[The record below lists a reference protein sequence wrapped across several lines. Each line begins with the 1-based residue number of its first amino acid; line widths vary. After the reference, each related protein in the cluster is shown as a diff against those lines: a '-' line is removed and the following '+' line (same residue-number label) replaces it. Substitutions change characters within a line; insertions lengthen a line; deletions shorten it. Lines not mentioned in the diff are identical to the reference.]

1 MEISKGNCWK
11 SNRSK
16 KWTNLPEQQAIA
28 GYPVGILCLPGV
40 SALIPGNVQNAGTFN
55 FPVLYKVLE
64 DVRFEQIANGDR
76 AVEAAIVAGAEEL
89 VVNGVKAVVGA
100 CGSLGHYQSAV
111 ANAVGVPVFMSILTQ
126 VPFIL
131 QSLGNNQKLAAVFA
145 STQTFTPLI
154 QHECGIDDLGRIV
167 SVGLMECP
175 SFSGMTEPEKEF
187 DGDALLAEMIAR
199 IESVMDDSVGAL
211 LLQCSDLPPF
221 AAELQQ
227 YFGLPVY
234 DMTGLISWLQSAVLR
249 RPFEGFL

>member
-1 MEISKGNCWK
+1 MKTKQRNSWK
-11 SNRSK
+11 SNRLAT
-16 KWTNLPEQQAIA
+16 WTNLPERQAIA

-40 SALIPGNVQNAGTFN
+40 SALIPGNVQNVGTFD

-76 AVEAAIVAGAEEL
+76 AVEAAIVAGAKEL
-89 VVNGVKAVVGA
+89 VANGVKAVVGA

-111 ANAVGVPVFMSILTQ
+111 ANAVEVPVFMSILMQ
-126 VPFIL
+126 IPFIL
-131 QSLGNNQKLAAVFA
+131 RSLGKNQKLVAVFA

-154 QHECGIDDLGRIV
+154 QSECGIDDLDRIV
-167 SVGLMECP
+167 AVDLMGCP
-175 SFSGMTEPEKEF
+175 SFDGMIEPEIEF
-187 DGDALLAEMIAR
+187 DGDALLEDMITR

-221 AAELQQ
+221 ASELQQ

-234 DMTGLISWLQSAVLR
+234 DMTGLTGWLQSAVVR
-249 RPFEGFL
+249 RSFEGFL